1 MYIQINLTSL
11 ACKIENG
18 LNIFSQYVEIF
29 LCGMKFILSDPFI
42 LHKKNK
48 LKILYKKKT
57 KYFSSQKGSNI
68 FTKHD
73 PNIFNLKDSNIFM
86 KHDPNIFQA

>member
-11 ACKIENG
+11 ARKIENG

-42 LHKKNK
+42 LHKKINQR
-48 LKILYKKKT
+48 
-57 KYFSSQKGSNI
+57 F
-68 FTKHD
+68 FTK
-73 PNIFNLKDSNIFM
+73 KD
-86 KHDPNIFQA
+86 

>member
-1 MYIQINLTSL
+1 
-11 ACKIENG
+11 
-18 LNIFSQYVEIF
+18 
-29 LCGMKFILSDPFI
+29 MKFILSDPFI

-73 PNIFNLKDSNIFM
+73 PNIFQPKKLKYFY
-86 KHDPNIFQA
+86 